1 MTERRTPLLLIEG
14 LRIENRRTGEAFVAD
29 VSLSLA
35 QGETLAVIGES
46 GAGKSITF
54 RAASGLLPQC
64 LRASGRI
71 ELFGRSI
78 LTDRRGTRGLLGTGL
93 CYLTQQGAAAFDPL
107 EKLGDQLLETARI
120 ANPHASKQ
128 ALAGMVRRTLSAL
141 RFSEDALETVL
152 ASRPAQ
158 LSGGML
164 QRAMIAA
171 AMLLRPRIVVADE
184 PTSALDAL
192 SAAEVVRLLRTLVD
206 TTGAALALVT
216 HDLAVAEALAR
227 RVVVMQCGRIV
238 EAGGREV
245 LRTPQHPFSKR
256 LVAARRSLDKALLSK
271 LENTQK
277 QAAANRPAP
286 SRPADDD
293 VIVSVRSL
301 QKAYPAAQ
309 AAGHS
314 ILNAL
319 RQLFGR
325 RHARTG
331 RRDAAASDGSSMR
344 RVLKSVDFTIRRG
357 ESVALVGASGAG
369 KTTIARLLLGL
380 EAPDGGTIRMAP
392 GLEEPGRRSVVFQNS
407 TDAIDPRWRAA
418 DAVVEALLYRA
429 DRPGEAALEAA
440 AQRLLAQMALST
452 DAAGRR
458 PHELSGGELQRV
470 AFARAIAAQPQFI
483 IFDEAMSALDVS
495 VRADLIALLNA
506 ERRRPGAPALLFISH
521 DLAAAAALA
530 DRILFLDDGRIVEDL
545 PVEALGRAE
554 SPAARALLRAAREK
568 RLAG

>member
-1 MTERRTPLLLIEG
+1 MPFGSFSAVDTPG
-14 LRIENRRTGEAFVAD
+14 RA
-29 VSLSLA
+29 
-35 QGETLAVIGES
+35 GETPP
-46 GAGKSITF
+46 
-54 RAASGLLPQC
+54 LP
-64 LRASGRI
+64 
-71 ELFGRSI
+71 
-78 LTDRRGTRGLLGTGL
+78 T
-93 CYLTQQGAAAFDPL
+93 
-107 EKLGDQLLETARI
+107 
-120 ANPHASKQ
+120 
-128 ALAGMVRRTLSAL
+128 
-141 RFSEDALETVL
+141 
-152 ASRPAQ
+152 
-158 LSGGML
+158 
-164 QRAMIAA
+164 
-171 AMLLRPRIVVADE
+171 
-184 PTSALDAL
+184 
-192 SAAEVVRLLRTLVD
+192 
-206 TTGAALALVT
+206 
-216 HDLAVAEALAR
+216 
-227 RVVVMQCGRIV
+227 
-238 EAGGREV
+238 
-245 LRTPQHPFSKR
+245 
-256 LVAARRSLDKALLSK
+256 
-271 LENTQK
+271 
-277 QAAANRPAP
+277 
-286 SRPADDD
+286 
-293 VIVSVRSL
+293 
-301 QKAYPAAQ
+301 
-309 AAGHS
+309 
-314 ILNAL
+314 
-319 RQLFGR
+319 
-325 RHARTG
+325 
-331 RRDAAASDGSSMR
+331 SMR

-418 DAVVEALLYRA
+418 DAVVEALLNRA

-440 AQRLLAQMALST
+440 AQRLLAQMALSP